1 MKTVLIL
8 FLTSVLYYSAGAQKM
23 SWRDYSDIADKSY
36 KAQDYGAA
44 AKNYKQA
51 WQKKKSHNDLL
62 YKAGESYYLVKN
74 YKEAANAYSKLLKNT
89 KQFADVSFKYARAL
103 KQDGQFELAKAEFE
117 KFIANYKAEDKPQIA
132 EAVKREIEGCNLA
145 LQNAVNTNITI
156 SYPGTVINSSYQDFA
171 PVPFTENVLYFSST
185 RKGKAKIYRSEF
197 EGGVWSKPT
206 IPDIFPKDET
216 GHIAN
221 GSFSEDYKR
230 FYYTICREVET
241 SKGKESKCNI
251 YVAINQNG
259 KWSEP
264 LKMRPYINDTAYTNT
279 QPFVVQSNGKEIMYF
294 SSNRPGGL
302 GGSDIWYTERELNTD
317 DLDFTVPRNC
327 GPQINSQG
335 DEKTPW
341 YDVSTSSL
349 YFSSNGWPSIGGFD
363 IFKSRGQAKTWE
375 ANVNLG
381 QPLNSSADEM
391 YYIKKPGS
399 SSGYFASNRT
409 WPAYKN
415 TTENEDIFSFESNAG
430 ENIISGNI
438 TEATQ
443 NKPLADVRITVYE
456 VFPDGRDNMFDT
468 KIWPQGKYSFS
479 LPPNKKYKL
488 KAELFEYNNQFYRFE
503 TIENAGNKISY
514 DIVMTKDTSSILKAS
529 DLAVKENPKD
539 VKTKTKPPQAK
550 PVTPKP
556 APTKEKPE
564 TVTPPKENV
573 LINPTSPTSMIDK
586 RTRTFIKEGQYFLIQ
601 LAAARNP
608 QVESPQFLKAKS
620 LGSLEREPVD
630 NKDMERVLLAWW
642 ATRKEAFDALAKVKR
657 IGFKTAF
664 VTRHEDGYRKA
675 ILR

>member
-1 MKTVLIL
+1 MKSVLIL
-8 FLTSVLYYSAGAQKM
+8 FLSVVLSSSGSAQKM

-36 KAQDYGAA
+36 KAEDYSAA

-74 YKEAANAYSKLLKNT
+74 YKEAANAYSKLLKNN

-103 KQDGQFELAKAEFE
+103 KQDGQFEQAKAEFE
-117 KFIANYKAEDKPQIA
+117 KYLSTYKGEDKPQIA
-132 EAVKREIEGCNLA
+132 ETVNREIEGCNLA
-145 LQNAVNTNITI
+145 LQNAVNINVSIT
-156 SYPGTVINSSYQDFA
+156 YPGTVINSTYQDFA
-171 PVPFTENVLYFSST
+171 PVPFTDNVLYFSST
-185 RKGKAKIYRSEF
+185 RKGKAKIYRSEWD
-197 EGGVWSKPT
+197 GGSWSKPT

-230 FYYTICREVET
+230 FYYTICRDVET
-241 SKGKESKCNI
+241 GKGKVSKCNI

-279 QPFVVQSNGKEIMYF
+279 QPCVVQSNGKEIMYF

-302 GGSDIWYTERELNTD
+302 GGTDIWYTERDLNTD
-317 DLDFTVPRNC
+317 DLDFTVPKNC
-327 GPQINSQG
+327 GPQINTSG

-341 YDVSTSSL
+341 YDNSTSTL

-363 IFKSRGQAKTWE
+363 IFKSRGQGKTWE
-375 ANVNLG
+375 KNTNMG
-381 QPLNSSADEM
+381 QPINSPADEM

-399 SSGYFASNRT
+399 NSGYFVSNRT
-409 WPAYKN
+409 WAVYKN

-430 ENIISGNI
+430 ENIITGNI
-438 TEATQ
+438 TESKL
-443 NKPLADVRITVYE
+443 NKPLADVRVTVYE
-456 VFPDGRDNMFDT
+456 VFPDGRDNLYDT

-488 KAELFEYNNQFYRFE
+488 KAELFDYNNMFYRFE
-503 TIENAGNKISY
+503 TIEKVGNKITY
-514 DIVMTKDTSSILKAS
+514 DITMSKDTSNIIKPS
-529 DLAVKENPKD
+529 DLAIKE
-539 VKTKTKPPQAK
+539 
-550 PVTPKP
+550 KP
-556 APTKEKPE
+556 AELKPTKKPIITKPE
-564 TVTPPKENV
+564 TVKPEINAPVKPDIGLNTSTPS
-573 LINPTSPTSMIDK
+573 LIIDK
-586 RTRTFIKEGQYFLIQ
+586 RTRTFIKEGEYYLIQ
-601 LAAARNP
+601 LAAAKHP
-608 QVESPQFLKAKS
+608 QIESPQFIKVKA

-630 NKDMERVLLAWW
+630 DKDMERVMLAWW
-642 ATRKEAFDALAKVKR
+642 ATRKTAFDALAKVKR

-664 VTRHEDGYRKA
+664 VTRHENGYRKA